1 MPRPKKDNAEYFSHD
16 NNMRNDPK
24 IKALRRKYGIT
35 GYAIFNMLLEVLT
48 ESEKFNVKIGKV
60 HIELM
65 AGDFDCEPDLLF
77 DLIEYSVAIELLERD
92 GENIFSSG
100 LKKRLA
106 PVVEKREL
114 ARKKEEER
122 QRNLQQKRE
131 QSGVSVTETTHNPPV
146 SVSETTQSK
155 VKESKVININNIVAR
170 KRSFAD
176 SLTPFVEIYGK
187 DTIRAFYDY
196 WSESNKSGTKFKQE
210 LQKTWETSL
219 RLANWAKNDFNKS
232 KVLPLVK
239 GATDQSQ
246 NANLF
251 K

>member
-24 IKALRRKYGIT
+24 IKALRRKYGIA

-48 ESEKFNVKIGKV
+48 ESERFNVKVGKV
-60 HIELM
+60 HIELL

-77 DLIEYSVAIELLERD
+77 DLIEYSVSIELLHKD

-122 QRNLQQKRE
+122 KRFLQQKRQE
-131 QSGVSVTETTHNPPV
+131 SGVSVTETTHNPPV
-146 SVSETTQSK
+146 SASETTQSK
-155 VKESKVININNIVAR
+155 VKESKEEKKYIKKSHQA
-170 KRSFAD
+170 F
-176 SLTPFVEIYGK
+176 TPPTLDEVKVYFLENSYTEHSAIK
-187 DTIRAFYDY
+187 AFNYY
-196 WSESNKSGTKFKQE
+196 NS
-210 LQKTWETSL
+210 
-219 RLANWAKNDFNKS
+219 ANWKDSKGNQVKNWKQKMQGVWFKDDNKIQT
-232 KVLPLVK
+232 VIPIQRHYLP
-239 GATDQSQ
+239 
-246 NANLF
+246 AN
-251 K
+251 